1 MYLLSP
7 LLFNIVLKVL
17 ATAFKKE
24 KEINSIQVRK
34 KEVKLSL
41 FAKDMILCIEN
52 PKYFTEKLL
61 ELVNEFSNVAQ
72 YKINMQKSIMFLYTN
87 NELSEREI
95 KKAIPLTIAS
105 KPTEYLGTNLP
116 TEVKDLYTEN
126 YTVLMRILVQDG
138 DDRELTSSRGHTEST
153 AMYGKLPLKKA
164 LKTGR
169 ANLHTGQ
176 TRGKPH

>member
-1 MYLLSP
+1 M
-7 LLFNIVLKVL
+7 
-17 ATAFKKE
+17 
-24 KEINSIQVRK
+24 
-34 KEVKLSL
+34 SL
-41 FAKDMILCIEN
+41 FTDDISYLEN
-52 PKYFTEKLL
+52 PKDSTKELL
-61 ELVNEFSNVAQ
+61 ELINKKYSKVVR
-72 YKINMQKSIMFLYTN
+72 YKINIQKPFVFLYTSN
-87 NELSEREI
+87 KLSEREI